1 MSDKDQHSPSTAAQ
15 VRGDIQRGMTG
26 DKRPGIDP
34 AAAPM
39 ETDAEAGGLPPTPEE
54 IELARADHRTKMPK
68 GDSHLTSRNFDCAML
83 KADGT
88 LQRKPSLSTIVP
100 VVVIGLVV
108 AAIVLG
114 VLLR

>member
-68 GDSHLTSRNFDCAML
+68 GDSHLKSRNFDSAML
-83 KADGT
+83 QADGT
-88 LQRKPSLSTIVP
+88 LQRKPSPSTIVP